1 MKNNNAFAR
10 RLLVWTGGGSGGGG
24 GGGVDIKVKVS
35 AADTTTDYLSSKLS
49 SSDGTVTFTILNP
62 GGDEEYDVS
71 IAPIPLTVAAA
82 QAAITGSSLLPGRM
96 YLITDA
102 YGGTCQVF
110 LWAVGANVFDQEG
123 WGYFSNTNTASREAF
138 MKYDVVSDKLYEAFF
153 PKINVR
159 IAQSINPNTG
169 SANGNAMNVFPV
181 NAAIFNVSIVDSN
194 FSGSNLSNPGTINI
208 SNCSFDVCV
217 IVFNQNGVVDLQVSN
232 FTFTYLTYNNTFSA
246 TANFIINSVFN
257 RTTINVTGTGNIAYT
272 ECWTGTIN
280 LLNSNALSGCYI
292 YNGAVVTLDNSTA
305 QKCSVFQNGVLT
317 LDGSIFINC
326 KVGMGKSVV
335 PAAGY
340 NATNGF
346 LENLDSTFEV
356 FLNPDISGVI
366 DMNDYK
372 FAGVV
377 RIGTSGAPASWELKE
392 LQNFPTDHIFCIV
405 PADSNTVDVYD
416 AGAGGGNLYLN
427 VAAVVTYDGTK
438 DDTLVV
444 RSGLNDYTRVFQ
456 IGGWQAPSA

>member
-102 YGGTCQVF
+102 YSGTCQVF

-123 WGYFSNTNTASREAF
+123 WGYFSNANTASREAF

-159 IAQSINPNTG
+159 IAQSINPQTG
-169 SANGNAMNVFPV
+169 IANGNAMDVFPV
-181 NAAIFNVSIVDSN
+181 DTNTIFDVDMRDCTWFGTGLASAATSWQINNFTAVVGTFEMNGTGGRIINGCTFNISSLECNGDTNTIFINSSTFKYSDWTIQDDVMIGSCNATGGSLVASGICLISNSIFYQNSIVTLVSSGIEKCTVCSN
-194 FSGSNLSNPGTINI
+194 GT
-208 SNCSFDVCV
+208 
-217 IVFNQNGVVDLQVSN
+217 
-232 FTFTYLTYNNTFSA
+232 
-246 TANFIINSVFN
+246 
-257 RTTINVTGTGNIAYT
+257 
-272 ECWTGTIN
+272 
-280 LLNSNALSGCYI
+280 
-292 YNGAVVTLDNSTA
+292 
-305 QKCSVFQNGVLT
+305 LT
-317 LDGSIFINC
+317 LDSSTFINC
-326 KVGMGKSVV
+326 KVGMGKTVV
-335 PAAGY
+335 PTAGY
-340 NATNGF
+340 DATNGF

-356 FLNPDISGVI
+356 FLNPNISGVI
-366 DMNDYK
+366 DMAGYQ

-377 RIGTSGAPASWELKE
+377 RIGTSGVPASWELKE

-416 AGAGGGNLYLN
+416 AGAGGVNLYLN

-444 RSGLNDYTRVFQ
+444 RSGLNDYLRVFQ